1 MVDIDR
7 INFLARKQRS
17 EGLTEEEKAE
27 QDKLRKE
34 YIASVTGNLRAQL
47 DNTYG
52 IDENGELYI
61 AREVDDITFCTAES
75 EEEASHIEKAK
86 VDVKLADY
94 KVLYDFYNHIL
105 NGLKDGSIWNEYSPL
120 VGIGK
125 YGDRMVTFARRIDK
139 LTDLQAPALV
149 LQVEKCM
156 LIDSIVLY
164 KTSAVGDL
172 YENVK

>member
-1 MVDIDR
+1 MKKVYMV
-7 INFLARKQRS
+7 K
-17 EGLTEEEKAE
+17 GVTTPEEYLK
-27 QDKLRKE
+27 
-34 YIASVTGNLRAQL
+34 NML
-47 DNTYG
+47 DC
-52 IDENGELYI
+52 IDENGELSI

>member
-1 MVDIDR
+1 MKKV
-7 INFLARKQRS
+7 FMAK
-17 EGLTEEEKAE
+17 GVTTPEEYLK
-27 QDKLRKE
+27 
-34 YIASVTGNLRAQL
+34 NML
-47 DNTYG
+47 DC
-52 IDENGELYI
+52 IDENGELSI

-75 EEEASHIEKAK
+75 EEESSHTEKVK

-94 KVLYDFYNHIL
+94 NGLYDFYNHIL

-120 VGIGK
+120 AKIGK

-156 LIDSIVLY
+156 LIDSIALY
-164 KTSAVGDL
+164 KTNAVGDL
-172 YENVK
+172 YENKR

>member
-1 MVDIDR
+1 MKKIFMTKGV
-7 INFLARKQRS
+7 
-17 EGLTEEEKAE
+17 TTPEEYLK
-27 QDKLRKE
+27 
-34 YIASVTGNLRAQL
+34 NML
-47 DNTYG
+47 DC
-52 IDENGELYI
+52 IDENGKLYI
-61 AREVDDITFCTAES
+61 VREADDVTFCTAES
-75 EEEASHIEKAK
+75 EEESSHTEKVK

-94 KVLYDFYNHIL
+94 NSLYDFYNHIL

-139 LTDLQAPALV
+139 LTELQAPALV

-164 KTSAVGDL
+164 KTNAVGDL
-172 YENVK
+172 YENKK

>member
-1 MVDIDR
+1 MEKMFMVKVAD
-7 INFLARKQRS
+7 
-17 EGLTEEEKAE
+17 EVPTPEEYLKNM
-27 QDKLRKE
+27 L
-34 YIASVTGNLRAQL
+34 GC
-47 DNTYG
+47 
-52 IDENGELYI
+52 IDENGELSI

-75 EEEASHIEKAK
+75 EEESSHTEKVK

-94 KVLYDFYNHIL
+94 NVLYDFYNHIL

-125 YGDRMVTFARRIDK
+125 YGDRMVTFARRLDK

-164 KTSAVGDL
+164 KTNAVGDL
-172 YENVK
+172 YENKK